1 MQRWGRQQPGQRWGR
16 RTVAITLGA
25 VLVASLASACGS
37 SDTADEVTL
46 LTHDSFALPD
56 SVIADFEKQ
65 SGLTLKIAKSGDAGQ
80 LASTISLTPGR
91 PKADAV
97 YGIDN
102 TFASRPV
109 SANALE
115 AYRSPA
121 LTGGAQDYSLT
132 GAAKDQLTPVD
143 RGDVC
148 INVDTAWFDQRKI
161 PVPTSVNDL
170 TDPRYKGDTV
180 VMDPA
185 TSSPGMGFLLATIA
199 QFPADW
205 QNYWRAMRSND
216 VSVVAGWDTGYNQ
229 QFSGG
234 EGKGPKPIV
243 VSYASS
249 PAANPATK
257 ALLDSCFRQVE
268 YVGVLRGAANTEGAK
283 KLVDF
288 MLGEQV
294 QRALP
299 DSMYV
304 YPVRDGT
311 PLPESWARNAPLPES
326 TVELSAASI
335 AKNRESWQQQW
346 RTIMGR

>member
-1 MQRWGRQQPGQRWGR
+1 MQRWGRRAMI
-16 RTVAITLGA
+16 VVMGA
-25 VLVASLASACGS
+25 ALTASMATACGD
-37 SDTADEVTL
+37 SDSTASVTL

-56 SVIADFEKQ
+56 SVIADFRKQ
-65 SGLTLKIAKSGDAGQ
+65 TGLELKVSQSGDAGQ
-80 LASTISLTPGR
+80 LTSEVSLTPGR

-102 TFASRPV
+102 TFASR
-109 SANALE
+109 AIQAGALE
-115 AYRSPA
+115 SYRSPA
-121 LTGGAQDYSLT
+121 LVGGAAQYALNGD
-132 GAAKDQLTPVD
+132 KDELTPVD

-148 INVDTAWFDQRKI
+148 VNVDTAWFAQRNI
-161 PVPTSVNDL
+161 PAPTSIAQL
-170 TDPRYKGDTV
+170 TDARYRGDTV

-185 TSSPGMGFLLATIA
+185 TSSPGLGFLLATIA
-199 QFPADW
+199 ADPSNW
-205 QNYWRAMRSND
+205 QDYWRAMRAND
-216 VSVVAGWDTGYNQ
+216 VTVVSGWEIGYNQ

-257 ALLDSCFRQVE
+257 ALLDGCFRQVE
-268 YVGVLRGAANTEGAK
+268 YVGVLKGAANTDGAK

-288 MLGEQV
+288 MLSPQV
-294 QRALP
+294 QQALP

-304 YPVRDGT
+304 YPVRDGVT
-311 PLPESWARNAPLPES
+311 LPETWQKYAPLPTS

-335 AKNRESWQQQW
+335 ARNREDWQKQW
-346 RTIMGR
+346 RTILGR